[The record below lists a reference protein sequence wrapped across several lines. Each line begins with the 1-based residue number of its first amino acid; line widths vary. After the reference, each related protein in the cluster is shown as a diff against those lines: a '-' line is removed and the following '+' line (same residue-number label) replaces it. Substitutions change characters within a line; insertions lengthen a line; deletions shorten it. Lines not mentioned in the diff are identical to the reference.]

1 MAGKSEYEM
10 KQVEAYRLA
19 EADGFRQHPDVY
31 WHQAETAPSTS
42 KPRKKTD
49 KIKSA
54 KKKTTAKANPAKKT
68 KKDKLTVV
76 EGIGPKIAGLLNADG
91 IHTFADLAKAKI
103 GTLEN
108 ILKAAGPRF
117 SFHKP
122 NSWPKQARLAR
133 DGKMEALK
141 KLQDELDGGR

>member
-42 KPRKKTD
+42 KPKARKKPVKKKTP
-49 KIKSA
+49 A
-54 KKKTTAKANPAKKT
+54 KKKPAAKKA

-91 IHTFADLAKAKI
+91 IHTFADLAKSKV
-103 GTLEN
+103 GTLEK

-133 DGKMEALK
+133 DGKMDALK
-141 KLQDELDGGR
+141 KLQDELDGGK

>member
-1 MAGKSEYEM
+1 MAGKTTYEM
-10 KQVEAYRLA
+10 KQIEAYRIA

-42 KPRKKTD
+42 KPKV
-49 KIKSA
+49 A
-54 KKKTTAKANPAKKT
+54 KKKPAKKKAVKKSPA
-68 KKDKLTVV
+68 KKDKLTVI

-91 IHTFADLAKAKI
+91 IVTFADLAKAKV

-133 DGKMEALK
+133 DGKMDALK
-141 KLQDELDGGR
+141 KLQDELDGGK

>member
-1 MAGKSEYEM
+1 MAGKTTYEM
-10 KQVEAYRLA
+10 KQVEAYRIA

-31 WHQAETAPSTS
+31 WHQAETAPSS
-42 KPRKKTD
+42 SRAKPTKK
-49 KIKSA
+49 
-54 KKKTTAKANPAKKT
+54 AKKT
-68 KKDKLTVV
+68 AKPKTKKAAKDKLTLI

-91 IHTFADLAKAKI
+91 IVTFADLAKAKV
-103 GTLEN
+103 GTLEK

-133 DGKMEALK
+133 DGKMDALK
-141 KLQDELDGGR
+141 ALQSKLDGGK

>member
-1 MAGKSEYEM
+1 MAGKTTYEM
-10 KQVEAYRLA
+10 KQIKAYRLA

-31 WHQAETAPSTS
+31 WHQAKTAPSTS
-42 KPRKKTD
+42 KPKP
-49 KIKSA
+49 A
-54 KKKTTAKANPAKKT
+54 KKKPIKKSPA

-91 IHTFADLAKAKI
+91 IVTFADLAKAKV
-103 GTLEN
+103 GTLEK

-133 DGKMEALK
+133 DGKMDALK
-141 KLQDELDGGR
+141 KLQDKFDGGK

>member
-1 MAGKSEYEM
+1 MSSKTTYEM
-10 KQVEAYRLA
+10 KQLEAYRIA

-31 WHQAETAPSTS
+31 WHQAETAPSSSKAKTRKKPVKKKAAVKS
-42 KPRKKTD
+42 KPVKK
-49 KIKSA
+49 A
-54 KKKTTAKANPAKKT
+54 
-68 KKDKLTVV
+68 KKDKLTVI

-91 IHTFADLAKAKI
+91 IVTFADLAKTKV
-103 GTLEN
+103 GTLEK

-133 DGKMEALK
+133 DGKMDALK

>member
-1 MAGKSEYEM
+1 MVGKTTYEM
-10 KQVEAYRLA
+10 KQIEAYRIA

-42 KPRKKTD
+42 NRKP
-49 KIKSA
+49 A
-54 KKKTTAKANPAKKT
+54 KKKPAKK
-68 KKDKLTVV
+68 KALKKSPAQKDKLTVV

-91 IHTFADLAKAKI
+91 IVTFADLAKTKV
-103 GTLEN
+103 GTLEK

-133 DGKMEALK
+133 DGKMDALK
-141 KLQDELDGGR
+141 KLQDELKGGK

>member
-10 KQVEAYRLA
+10 KQIEAYRIA

-42 KPRKKTD
+42 KPRKKP
-49 KIKSA
+49 A
-54 KKKTTAKANPAKKT
+54 KKKKAVAKAKPAKKA

-103 GTLEN
+103 GTLEK

-133 DGKMEALK
+133 DGKMDALK
-141 KLQDELDGGR
+141 ALQGKLSGGK

>member
-10 KQVEAYRLA
+10 KQVEAYRIA

-42 KPRKKTD
+42 KPRKKPAKKKVAT
-49 KIKSA
+49 
-54 KKKTTAKANPAKKT
+54 KKKTTTKPKPA
-68 KKDKLTVV
+68 KKDKLTVI

-91 IHTFADLAKAKI
+91 IVTFADLAKTKI
-103 GTLEN
+103 GTLEK

-133 DGKMEALK
+133 DGKMDALK

>member
-1 MAGKSEYEM
+1 MAGKTTYEM
-10 KQVEAYRLA
+10 KQIEAYRIA

-42 KPRKKTD
+42 KPKP
-49 KIKSA
+49 A
-54 KKKTTAKANPAKKT
+54 KKKVAKKST
-68 KKDKLTVV
+68 AKKDKLTVV
-76 EGIGPKIAGLLNADG
+76 EGIGPKIAALLNADG
-91 IHTFADLAKAKI
+91 IFTFADLAKTKV
-103 GTLEN
+103 GTLEK

-133 DGKMEALK
+133 DGKMDALK
-141 KLQDELDGGR
+141 KLQDELKGGK